1 MQYSKNLFIQQISE
15 TEFVLHVS
23 NSKLAEELKLRLP
36 SIFGRYIP
44 EPKPTS
50 NGEELEYHFSISGM
64 DLNSFQRHLT
74 TLTPELLD
82 SLSSH

>member
-15 TEFVLHVS
+15 TEFVLQV
-23 NSKLAEELKLRLP
+23 NDSKLAEELELRLP
-36 SIFGRYIP
+36 NIFGRYIS
-44 EPKPTS
+44 EPKSIS
-50 NGEELEYHFSISGM
+50 NGQELEYHFSISGV